1 MFKWMFKA
9 HFRWGVQFWNQFGID
24 LKQIESL
31 SWTII
36 IIIIIIPWSLGLILG
51 SPNKELSL

>member
-1 MFKWMFKA
+1 MRGPIWEPI
-9 HFRWGVQFWNQFGID
+9 WID

-36 IIIIIIPWSLGLILG
+36 IILPWSLGLILG